1 MGVVICPPFGQE
13 SMCAHRSIRAFASMA
28 AALGMPA
35 LRFDYQ
41 CTGDSA
47 DGDAASDQI
56 DPWLRDVV
64 AAANELRQRA
74 GVQRVCLLG
83 FRLGALLA
91 TLAARSAA
99 ADMLLLVT
107 PVLSGRRY
115 LRELRTMALAGAGAA
130 NASPQ
135 DKRNLAAG
143 GLEAGGYL
151 LSALTVARLSQI
163 DAATLSE
170 APARQVLIIDRDDLP
185 AASAWSETLGRC
197 GVRTRYVALP
207 GFVKMMMT
215 PPQFASVPEAML
227 QTARQWLLDSAG
239 DTRPVSGAQAPAL
252 LQELIISGTPGEP
265 AVPLYESP
273 VSFGPAGMLFGI
285 VTAPSH
291 EERSRRAVILVNSG
305 ADLHIGAGRMHV
317 SMARRWARSGY
328 VVLRMDL
335 AGIGDSATRGGRADD
350 EVFPP
355 AAIEDL
361 RAAVELLRGEYEVSE
376 VTLAGLC
383 SGAYHAL
390 QAAIAGVPVN
400 RILMVNPNNLSWKE
414 GMELGDVQLVDV
426 VREVGRERPLSL
438 QNLGRLL
445 RGQIDVATVT
455 LIYLRRARIAIEA
468 LVREAARSLH
478 MRLPRDLG
486 WQLQDLV
493 ARGVTVV
500 FIFARGE
507 PGLELLRI
515 QGGSALERLG
525 SRCRVHIID
534 SADHTFTLSA
544 ARARLEQ
551 LLSDELSPQPAAAA
565 ADISS
570 QPHTAWRTSRGI
582 PR

>member
-1 MGVVICPPFGQE
+1 M
-13 SMCAHRSIRAFASMA
+13 
-28 AALGMPA
+28 
-35 LRFDYQ
+35 
-41 CTGDSA
+41 
-47 DGDAASDQI
+47 
-56 DPWLRDVV
+56 
-64 AAANELRQRA
+64 
-74 GVQRVCLLG
+74 
-83 FRLGALLA
+83 
-91 TLAARSAA
+91 
-99 ADMLLLVT
+99 
-107 PVLSGRRY
+107 
-115 LRELRTMALAGAGAA
+115 
-130 NASPQ
+130 
-135 DKRNLAAG
+135 
-143 GLEAGGYL
+143 
-151 LSALTVARLSQI
+151 
-163 DAATLSE
+163 
-170 APARQVLIIDRDDLP
+170 
-185 AASAWSETLGRC
+185 
-197 GVRTRYVALP
+197 
-207 GFVKMMMT
+207 
-215 PPQFASVPEAML
+215 
-227 QTARQWLLDSAG
+227 
-239 DTRPVSGAQAPAL
+239 
-252 LQELIISGTPGEP
+252 
-265 AVPLYESP
+265 
-273 VSFGPAGMLFGI
+273 SFGPAGLLFGI
-285 VTAPSH
+285 VTAPSR

-361 RAAVELLRGEYEVSE
+361 RAAVELLRAEYEVSE

-486 WQLQDLV
+486 WQLQDMV

-565 ADISS
+565 YRLPIDAAESAMSGTPASPQTRDS
-570 QPHTAWRTSRGI
+570 AA
-582 PR
+582 